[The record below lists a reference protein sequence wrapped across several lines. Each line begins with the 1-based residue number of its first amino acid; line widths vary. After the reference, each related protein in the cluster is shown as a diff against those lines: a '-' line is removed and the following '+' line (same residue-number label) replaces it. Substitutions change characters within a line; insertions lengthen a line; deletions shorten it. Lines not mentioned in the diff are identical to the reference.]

1 MRPARRETGA
11 GGPAAGCQVFNRG
24 SLRADPAELAVRCRA
39 PRCTVTRV
47 TSHVRCRWD
56 TSVWH
61 SHSFFVVIMS
71 VIMNKEGE
79 RARGPDSRLKSTQ
92 RARRSQASQRRCD
105 LSVFVAHFRVPSVC
119 DVFSLCGACAE
130 GAAAEAAASAG
141 DGSVTLR
148 VEGLRGLLSG
158 EELRLP
164 CMNAH
169 SQAHVFVQA
178 GGGGASSTEPLSV
191 RVACEG
197 VGKRITVYGTHLLPP
212 GDDCLRPGEGLRR
225 RPAGDG
231 LRRRPAGD
239 GLRRRPAGDRL
250 RRQTYPGTIQD
261 GNSHDVDRCYAK
273 TLAMEAK
280 PIQKC

>member
-1 MRPARRETGA
+1 
-11 GGPAAGCQVFNRG
+11 
-24 SLRADPAELAVRCRA
+24 
-39 PRCTVTRV
+39 
-47 TSHVRCRWD
+47 
-56 TSVWH
+56 
-61 SHSFFVVIMS
+61 
-71 VIMNKEGE
+71 MNKEGE
-79 RARGPDSRLKSTQ
+79 RTRG
-92 RARRSQASQRRCD
+92 RRSQRRCD

-141 DGSVTLR
+141 DGSVCLR

-169 SQAHVFVQA
+169 NQAHVFVQA

-191 RVACEG
+191 GGACGG
-197 VGKRITVYGTHLLPP
+197 VEKWTTVYGMHLLPP

-225 RPAGDG
+225 RPAGEK

-239 GLRRRPAGDRL
+239 GLRL
-250 RRQTYPGTIQD
+250 RRSRGSGYFL
-261 GNSHDVDRCYAK
+261 S
-273 TLAMEAK
+273 AK
-280 PIQKC
+280 PVTTRTKGYEPTRRRYDLGFRVARSAFD